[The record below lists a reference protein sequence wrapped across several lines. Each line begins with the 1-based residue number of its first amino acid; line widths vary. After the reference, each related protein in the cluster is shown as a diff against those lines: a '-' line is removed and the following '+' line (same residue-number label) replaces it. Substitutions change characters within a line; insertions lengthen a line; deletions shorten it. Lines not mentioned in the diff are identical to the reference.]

1 MANESSFDG
10 CVTFY
15 HRNLK
20 DTPDGRLKLANLI
33 RDFGKIYQ
41 GYYGFIDLLD
51 DPEIDEGFE
60 YAQSEEVN
68 CSSIGRWSF
77 ENSFHWCL
85 TLNQNN
91 LDKAISEHGVN
102 STLQDFIGFGL
113 TIYEKDFEPGCEY
126 LADFNGQIEI
136 IGVEEK
142 DGILQTVTE
151 VIESNE
157 EVLEYN
163 SSNVNDVEDEEMYFD
178 FHTYYGISVLIYNI
192 YRRNENEWDLFK
204 KYMPTFTSIYK
215 EEMDKIHL
223 NFNHLHTDKLNKI
236 LNIALKYF
244 SKLNN
249 NSIYVLDD
257 FYLEEYENNKTVF
270 YEDLDKDFYYIFKD
284 IEEEIKKAF
293 K

>member
-10 CVTFY
+10 YVTFY
-15 HRNLK
+15 HRNLE
-20 DTPDGRLKLANLI
+20 DTPNGRLKLANLI

-60 YAQSEEVN
+60 YAQSEEVI

-91 LDKAISEHGVN
+91 LDKAVKEHNVT

-113 TIYEKDFEPGCEY
+113 TIYGKDFEPGCEY

-136 IGVEEK
+136 VGVEEK
-142 DGILQTVTE
+142 DDILQTVTE

-178 FHTYYGISVLIYNI
+178 FHTYYGISVLIHNI
-192 YRRNENEWDLFK
+192 YNRNENEWNIFK
-204 KYMPTFTSIYK
+204 KYMPTFTSVYK

-236 LNIALKYF
+236 LNIALEYF
-244 SKLNN
+244 SKLNTD
-249 NSIYVLDD
+249 SIYILDD
-257 FYLEEYENNKTVF
+257 FHLEEYESNKIVF
-270 YEDLDKDFYYIFKD
+270 YEVLDKDFYYIFKD
-284 IEEEIKKAF
+284 IEKEVKKVF

>member
-51 DPEIDEGFE
+51 DPEIDEGFD
-60 YAQSEEVN
+60 YAQSEEIN
-68 CSSIGRWSF
+68 CSSVGRWSF

-91 LDKAISEHGVN
+91 LNRAIQEHGVT
-102 STLQDFIGFGL
+102 STFQDFIGFGL
-113 TIYEKDFEPGCEY
+113 TIYGKDFEPGCEY

-136 IGVEEK
+136 TGVEEK

-192 YRRNENEWDLFK
+192 YNRSENEWDLFK
-204 KYMPTFTSIYK
+204 KDMPTFTSIYK

-223 NFNHLHTDKLNKI
+223 NFNHLHTDKLNKV
-236 LNIALKYF
+236 LNIALECF
-244 SKLNN
+244 SKLNTD
-249 NSIYVLDD
+249 SIYVLDD
-257 FYLEEYENNKTVF
+257 FHLEEYENNKIVF

-284 IEEEIKKAF
+284 IEKEIKKVF

>member
-20 DTPDGRLKLANLI
+20 DTPDDRAKLAMLI
-33 RDFGKIYQ
+33 KDFGKIYR

-60 YAQSEEVN
+60 YAQSEEIN
-68 CSSIGRWSF
+68 CSSVGRWSF
-77 ENSFHWCL
+77 ENSFQWCL
-85 TLNQNN
+85 TLNQNELN
-91 LDKAISEHGVN
+91 RAIKEDGVT

-113 TIYEKDFEPGCEY
+113 TIYGKDYEPGCEY

-136 IGVEEK
+136 IGTEEK
-142 DGILQTVTE
+142 DGVLQTVTE

-163 SSNVNDVEDEEMYFD
+163 SSNINDFEDEEMYFD
-178 FHTYYGISVLIYNI
+178 FYTYYGISVLIHDVY
-192 YRRNENEWDLFK
+192 YQNENEWDIFK
-204 KYMPTFTSIYK
+204 KYMPTFTSFYK
-215 EEMDKIHL
+215 EEMDKIHINL
-223 NFNHLHTDKLNKI
+223 NHLHTDKLSKL
-236 LNIALKYF
+236 LNIALECF
-244 SKLNN
+244 SKLNTD
-249 NSIYVLDD
+249 SIYVLDD
-257 FYLEEYENNKTVF
+257 FHLEEYENNKTVC
-270 YEDLDKDFYYIFKD
+270 YEDIDKDFYYIFKD
-284 IEEEIKKAF
+284 IEEETKKVF

>member
-20 DTPDGRLKLANLI
+20 DTPDDRLKLEKLI
-33 RDFGKIYQ
+33 EDFGKIYP

-60 YAQSEEVN
+60 YAQSEEII

-91 LDKAISEHGVN
+91 LDAAVKEHGVT

-113 TIYEKDFEPGCEY
+113 TIYGKDFEPGCKY

-136 IGVEEK
+136 TGVEEK
-142 DGILQTVTE
+142 DGVLQTVTE

-163 SSNVNDVEDEEMYFD
+163 SSNVNDFEDEEMYFD
-178 FHTYYGISVLIYNI
+178 FYTYYGISVLIHDAY
-192 YRRNENEWDLFK
+192 YKNENEWNIFK

-223 NFNHLHTDKLNKI
+223 NLNHLHTDKLNKI
-236 LNIALKYF
+236 LNIALECF
-244 SKLNN
+244 SELKTD
-249 NSIYVLDD
+249 SIYVLDD
-257 FYLEEYENNKTVF
+257 FHLEEYENNKTVF

-284 IEEEIKKAF
+284 IEEETKKVF

>member
-15 HRNLK
+15 HRNLE

-33 RDFGKIYQ
+33 RDFGKIYR

-60 YAQSEEVN
+60 YAQSEELN
-68 CSSIGRWSF
+68 CSSVGRWSF

-91 LDKAISEHGVN
+91 LDVAVKEYGVT
-102 STLQDFIGFGL
+102 STLQDFVGFGL
-113 TIYEKDFEPGCEY
+113 TIYGKDFEPGCEY

-136 IGVEEK
+136 VGTEEK
-142 DGILQTVTE
+142 DGVLQTVTE
-151 VIESNE
+151 IIESNE
-157 EVLEYN
+157 EVLQYN
-163 SSNVNDVEDEEMYFD
+163 SSNVNDFEDEEMYFD
-178 FHTYYGISVLIYNI
+178 FYTYYGVSVLIHDVY
-192 YRRNENEWDLFK
+192 YQNENEWDIFK
-204 KYMPTFTSIYK
+204 KYMPTFTSLYK
-215 EEMDKIHL
+215 EEMDKIHINL
-223 NFNHLHTDKLNKI
+223 NHLHTDKLSKL
-236 LNIALKYF
+236 LNIALECF
-244 SKLNN
+244 SKLSTD
-249 NSIYVLDD
+249 SIYILDD
-257 FYLEEYENNKTVF
+257 FHLEEYENNKTVS

-284 IEEEIKKAF
+284 IEEEVKKVF